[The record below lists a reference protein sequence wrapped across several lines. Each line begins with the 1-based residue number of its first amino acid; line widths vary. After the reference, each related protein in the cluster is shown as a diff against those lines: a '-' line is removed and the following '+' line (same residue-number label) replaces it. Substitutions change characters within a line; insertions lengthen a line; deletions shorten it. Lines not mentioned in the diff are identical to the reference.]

1 MFLKYNDFDKRT
13 FFYPNWRFK
22 MSFIPKGV
30 LPALITPRTKDGD
43 ISIPALRKLI
53 DFLIDGG
60 VHGIFSVAT
69 TGEFYSLSEN
79 EYREILEATVDQTAG
94 RVPVYAGAISIGTR
108 EVIRKTQIA
117 QEVGGINAISVLTPY
132 FISITQKELYNHF
145 SSIANNT
152 DLNIILYDNA
162 PKTHITIKPE
172 TVAML
177 SKIPNIVGIKDSTGD
192 LTNVANLIAATKGQ
206 DFGVVMGKDSLIV
219 GALLY
224 GATGA
229 VAATANVAPKLVSGI
244 YNKFMAGDLKGA
256 IEDQYKLLPLRT
268 AFTLGSFPT
277 VIKEALGLIGIDCGP
292 CALPTGPMTS
302 EERQILVKI
311 LSEMELI

>member
-1 MFLKYNDFDKRT
+1 
-13 FFYPNWRFK
+13 

-69 TGEFYSLSEN
+69 TGEFYSISEN

-145 SSIANNT
+145 FSIASNT